1 MNPSIHEA
9 DRAAVKEAAAF
20 LRERLPGIPDLAMV
34 LGSGFGPVAEEVTE
48 KIRIPYAEIPG
59 FLPSTVVGHTSE
71 IICGRMHGRLAMILS
86 GRKHFYEGYSAFQ
99 ITFPVR
105 ALKALGVE
113 TLVLTAAAGSMR
125 KEIKPGA
132 LVALTDHMN
141 FTGDNPLRG
150 FPRSEPGEFFPDM
163 SDAYSPELLRLAEKA
178 AKAARVRLHKG
189 IYAGYAG
196 PSYETPAEI
205 RGFRQLGCHVV
216 GMSTVSEV
224 IMAKRI
230 GVKVLAIICASNYA
244 AGITK
249 EKLAHHDV
257 LAKIK
262 ESMGDMQ
269 RLLARLIPALPQR
282 QRSERAPARPE
293 VAGAV

>member
-1 MNPSIHEA
+1 MNSSMQEA
-9 DRAAVKEAAAF
+9 DRTAVQDAAAF
-20 LRERLPGIPDLAMV
+20 LRERLPAIPDFAMV
-34 LGSGFGPVAEEVTE
+34 LGSGFGPVADAVEDR
-48 KIRIPYAEIPG
+48 IRIPYAEIPG

-71 IICGRMHGRLAMILS
+71 IIAGRLHGRMAMILS
-86 GRKHFYEGYSAFQ
+86 GRKHYYEGYSAFQ

-113 TLVLTAAAGSMR
+113 TLILTAAAGSMR
-125 KEIKPGA
+125 KAIPPGA
-132 LVALTDHMN
+132 LVALFDHIN

-150 FPRSEPGEFFPDM
+150 FPRTEPGEFFPDM
-163 SDAYSPELLRLAEKA
+163 SGAYSPELLRLAEKA
-178 AKAARVRLHKG
+178 AKAAKVRLQKG

-205 RGFRQLGCHVV
+205 RAFAKLGCHVV

-224 IMAKRI
+224 IMAKRL

-257 LAKIK
+257 LIQIK
-262 ESMGDMQ
+262 KSMGDMQ
-269 RLLARLIPALPQR
+269 SLLARLVPSLPR
-282 QRSERAPARPE
+282 RAPGLEPVARPE
-293 VAGAV
+293 TAVAL